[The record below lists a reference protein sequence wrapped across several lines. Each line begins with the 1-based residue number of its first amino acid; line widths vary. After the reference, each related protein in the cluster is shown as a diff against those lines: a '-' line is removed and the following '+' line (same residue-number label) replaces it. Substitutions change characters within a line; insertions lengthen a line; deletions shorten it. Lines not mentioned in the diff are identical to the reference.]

1 MTWRKQYE
9 EWISSPHITDEEK
22 NMLLEMDENEKQ
34 DAFYRDLEF
43 GTAGM
48 RGRMGLGPNRMN
60 KYMIRLAAKGLADML
75 GSGKKAAVAYDT
87 RNNSKLFAEETAGVL
102 AASGI
107 DVFLFDRCSPVPL
120 LSYTVRKLGCDGG
133 VVITASHNFKEYNGF
148 KVYNALGCQMDVK
161 STETISASMNS
172 MEDRFS
178 IDTVPLTDEH
188 ITYIGDDIIN
198 GFLGE
203 VMKSSPDIDR
213 SSAEALNIVYTPL
226 HGSGRDYVTSVLDK
240 AGFRNVSI
248 VEAQREYNGDFPTVV
263 KPNPEEQQALSM
275 AGQQLL
281 QEEADIL
288 IGTDPDCDRV
298 GVGVRN
304 GDEVVYLSGNQT
316 GALLIDFLAQAG
328 EPEGKT
334 LITTVV
340 TGEIGRITAESYGI
354 NTVKTLTG
362 FKNICGVMEGMKQE
376 EFFMGYE
383 ESYGYLPGDHAR
395 DKDGVSSALVICQMA
410 AYWKSQGKNLIE
422 VLSALYDKHG
432 HWIDEQQSFVF
443 EGSAGAEK
451 ISGIMTDF
459 RSKGADLFECT
470 GNAGSLIDYSQGING
485 LPPANV
491 LIFTFDGGS
500 WIAVRPSGTEPKIK
514 FYYCINAAAE
524 EEAAK
529 LYHSL
534 RSRIE
539 ELLR

>member
-383 ESYGYLPGDHAR
+383 ESYGYLTGFHAR
-395 DKDGVSSALVICQMA
+395 DKDGVSTALAVCRMA
-410 AYWKSQGKNLIE
+410 AYYKSKGMTLTDAMD
-422 VLSALYDKHG
+422 ALYRKHG
-432 HWIDEQQSFVF
+432 YWMDRQESFVF
-443 EGSAGAEK
+443 EGESGEK
-451 ISGIMTDF
+451 RIKDLMSMFRREEADVFSEIAAVKEVIDFSTGIDGLTATNLLKF
-459 RSKGADLFECT
+459 IFE
-470 GNAGSLIDYSQGING
+470 D
-485 LPPANV
+485 
-491 LIFTFDGGS
+491 GS
-500 WIAVRPSGTEPKIK
+500 WLAVRPSGTEPKIK
-514 FYYCINAAAE
+514 FYYCIKDGNE
-524 EEAAK
+524 K
-529 LYHSL
+529 FFT
-534 RSRIE
+534 
-539 ELLR
+539 ELSQSIHAFC